1 MKTYIKYHITDGS
14 YTLHDDALPIGV
26 TLTKGL
32 WDAEHDYL
40 VVDVSHWDEQDK
52 EAFGN
57 APSGDQL
64 AQLEGLLEN
73 IVINNYMKENTK

>member
-1 MKTYIKYHITDGS
+1 MRKTYIKYEITDGS
-14 YTLHDDALPIGV
+14 YTFYEALPLKV

-52 EAFGN
+52 EAFDD
-57 APSGDQL
+57 APSEDQL
-64 AQLEGLLEN
+64 AQLEGLLEQF
-73 IVINNYMKENTK
+73 IINNHMKGNNQ

>member
-1 MKTYIKYHITDGS
+1 MKTYIKYELTDGS
-14 YTLHDDALPIGV
+14 YTLHTALPIGV

-32 WDAEHDYL
+32 WDADHDYL

-52 EAFGN
+52 SDFAE

-64 AQLEGLLEN
+64 AQLEGLLEHL
-73 IVINNYMKENTK
+73 VINNYKKENLK

>member
-1 MKTYIKYHITDGS
+1 MKTYIKYELSDGS
-14 YTLHDDALPIGV
+14 YTFHDDALPIGV

-32 WDAEHDYL
+32 WDADHDYL
-40 VVDVSHWDEQDK
+40 VVDVSHWDDSDK

-64 AQLEGLLEN
+64 AQLEGLLEY
-73 IVINNYMKENTK
+73 IVINNYTKGNNK